1 MQLTIVTRDNVIKQY
16 QGVLC
21 LICHGGHHVE
31 TGVGPIQ
38 YCGKVENIVDAI
50 RDKQRQVGGFSMD
63 EADDESES
71 D

>member
-1 MQLTIVTRDNVIKQY
+1 M
-16 QGVLC
+16 
-21 LICHGGHHVE
+21 E